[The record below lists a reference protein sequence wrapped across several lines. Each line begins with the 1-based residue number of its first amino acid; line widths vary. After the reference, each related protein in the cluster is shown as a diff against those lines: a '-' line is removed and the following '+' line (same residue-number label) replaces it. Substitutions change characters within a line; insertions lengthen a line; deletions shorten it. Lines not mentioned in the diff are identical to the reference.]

1 MKAFPCL
8 LATLALTA
16 CAAVTPPIATTPPA
30 VRSAN
35 ELPEAFQALQGVWVV
50 KSAQRGSRPM
60 PEKTG
65 VNAHIEGNRF
75 WFDGDSG
82 HEVLDL
88 DTSVAPFRMDFWGGG
103 TAVQGVYRIDGNT
116 LFVCSAPPGVSRPTG
131 FDPRADSRYI
141 LMVAER
147 AAGN

>member
-1 MKAFPCL
+1 LRLF
-8 LATLALTA
+8 ALTA
-16 CAAVTPPIATTPPA
+16 CAAATPPIATTAPA
-30 VRSAN
+30 VRTAN

-65 VNAHIEGNRF
+65 VKAHIAGNRF

-103 TAVQGVYRIDGNT
+103 TAVQGRVPHRRQH
-116 LFVCSAPPGVSRPTG
+116 LVCLLGAPGVSRPTG
-131 FDPRADSRYI
+131 FDRAADSRYI